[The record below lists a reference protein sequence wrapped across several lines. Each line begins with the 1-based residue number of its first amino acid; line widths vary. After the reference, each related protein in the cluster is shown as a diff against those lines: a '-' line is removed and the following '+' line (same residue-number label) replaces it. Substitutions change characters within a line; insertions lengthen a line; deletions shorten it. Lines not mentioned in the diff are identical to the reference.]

1 MYNQDPL
8 TINNNN
14 NDNDKIEISDE
25 TRIYIIDKLVE
36 PYYKNIIKNTI
47 DGRLCWRKT
56 GIAFETISKIMVAF
70 GSILSF
76 SAGYYHDDTLSFISG
91 SISCL
96 SLAFLQLSSFS
107 YKENKKQ
114 SEELNIL
121 LKKLKLD
128 TIPVFERQADTQ
140 MRQYQSSRQAPM
152 SNYNPTYTY
161 NPTYNPIYNPPYK
174 SYNSYD
180 PSNLHDKNND
190 YSYNQTLNHY
200 IPPSHN
206 SIPNR
211 SMPSISPSRISSIHS
226 SHSLEPEPE
235 AEAEPEPEPEA
246 MQYTTEDIININK
259 FLDEYKKKEN
269 SKKINLEHIPEQI
282 IDTQENKLQTETE
295 AETEAEIEAEIET
308 EIETETEAQ
317 TETEVIDNNES
328 NLFQKTVKF
337 LFN

>member
-1 MYNQDPL
+1 MYNPDPL
-8 TINNNN
+8 TNNN
-14 NDNDKIEISDE
+14 NDKIEISDE
-25 TRIYIIDKLVE
+25 TRVYIIDNLVE

-56 GIAFETISKIMVAF
+56 GIAFETVSKIMVAF

-76 SAGYYHDDTLSFISG
+76 SAGFYHDETLSFISG

-152 SNYNPTYTY
+152 PNYNPTYTY
-161 NPTYNPIYNPPYK
+161 NPPYNPIYNPPY
-174 SYNSYD
+174 NSYD
-180 PSNLHDKNND
+180 PYNLHDKNND
-190 YSYNQTLNHY
+190 YSYNHTLNHY
-200 IPPSHN
+200 IPPSHI
-206 SIPNR
+206 SIPSR

-226 SHSLEPEPE
+226 SHSL
-235 AEAEPEPEPEA
+235 EPEPEA

-269 SKKINLEHIPEQI
+269 SKKSMLEDKIAENMNIENMNTENNTQENETPKEKSVETQNEIKNESTEDIQEEIEI
-282 IDTQENKLQTETE
+282 IDTIKP
-295 AETEAEIEAEIET
+295 
-308 EIETETEAQ
+308 
-317 TETEVIDNNES
+317 
-328 NLFQKTVKF
+328 NLLQKTVNY